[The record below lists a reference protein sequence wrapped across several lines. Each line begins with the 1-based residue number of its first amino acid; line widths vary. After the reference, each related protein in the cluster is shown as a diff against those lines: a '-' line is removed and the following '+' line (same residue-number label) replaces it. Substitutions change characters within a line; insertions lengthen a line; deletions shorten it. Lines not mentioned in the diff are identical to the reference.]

1 MEDAN
6 GEERIEAI
14 KRYIEGEKLTDICNS
29 LGKSKS
35 WLIKWLN
42 RYKSGSEDWYKEK
55 LRKAKSHPNQIDQ
68 SVENAV
74 VKIRNSLMDDSGN
87 TTEYGFL
94 GAEAIQFKMEKLG
107 YDPSDIP
114 SVSTIKRIISRNKLR
129 VNKKERYKRIRS
141 KGRYTVL
148 KPEYIDE
155 MHQMDFV
162 GPRHIKGFGPINS
175 LHLKDVVG
183 HQVAGNQYIAK
194 SMDNVMI
201 FLLRYWKQH
210 PLPKYIQTDNGMS
223 FTGDFSHPR
232 TFSRYVRLC
241 LYVGIEVVFIAPAK
255 PWMNGVIERF
265 NKDFDRLFWK
275 RETFTSLKDIQTKFK
290 IFTDSHNKFI
300 IWKEK
305 SNILESITPKRKL
318 ARNFKIDVNNIPLV
332 SGKVH
337 FIRVVDGKGD
347 ISVNNEIFHVG
358 EEYIGEFVWASIDTG
373 EQLLIVFYKDEK
385 MNVRKIHQF
394 DYRIEEKVHDPLSH
408 K

>member
-1 MEDAN
+1 MKDAN
-6 GEERIEAI
+6 EEERIEAI
-14 KRYIEGEKLTDICNS
+14 KRYIEGERLTDICNS

-55 LRKAKSHPNQIDQ
+55 FRKAKFHPNQIDQ
-68 SVENAV
+68 SLENAV
-74 VKIRNSLMDDSGN
+74 VKIRNSLMEESGD

-107 YDPSDIP
+107 YDPSVIP

-129 VNKKERYKRIRS
+129 VNKKERYKRVRS
-141 KGRYTVL
+141 KGRYTIL

-155 MHQMDFV
+155 VHQMDFV

-194 SMDNVMI
+194 SMDNVMA

-241 LYVGIEVVFIAPAK
+241 LYLGIEVVFIAPAK

-265 NKDFDRLFWK
+265 NKDFDRLFWN
-275 RETFTSLKDIQTKFK
+275 REKFTSLKDIQTKFK
-290 IFTDSHNKFI
+290 VFIDSHNKFI
-300 IWKEK
+300 AWKDRAGV
-305 SNILESITPKRKL
+305 LESIVPNRKI

-337 FIRVVDGKGD
+337 FIRMVDGKGN
-347 ISVNNEIFHVG
+347 ISVNNETFHIG
-358 EEYIGEFVWASIDTG
+358 EEYIGEYVWATIDIG
-373 EQLLIVFYKDEK
+373 EQSLVVFYKDEK
-385 MNVRKIHQF
+385 MSVHKIYQL
-394 DYRIEEKVHDPLSH
+394 DYRIEEKSTRSPEP
-408 K
+408 